1 MRDATETKRRR
12 NGSARLQSC
21 RQSRNPTHSVIPNEV
36 WDLLFPSARLL
47 RDVLCGIARLSG
59 MYSAASRAFRAI
71 YSAASRAFCAMYS
84 AASRAFRAM
93 YSAASRAF
101 CAMYSAASR
110 AFCAMNPLF
119 LRLERAL
126 TRLPARA
133 LVGARHAVPLFHF
146 RLSTVDCRPLHR
158 RPRYRVAG
166 FSGLNTPCG
175 LSFQIH
181 AWTSQGDLAMKWPP
195 FSVHWDSVRPW
206 GLSRPGNMQ
215 MLSC

>member
-1 MRDATETKRRR
+1 MASRKRKQEEEEGRGRRNERRNGDETQTQRRR

-36 WDLLFPSARLL
+36 WDLLFPPRAFL
-47 RDVLCGIARLSG
+47 RDVLCGIARLSRDVLCG
-59 MYSAASRAFRAI
+59 IARLSRDESA
-71 YSAASRAFCAMYS
+71 
-84 AASRAFRAM
+84 
-93 YSAASRAF
+93 
-101 CAMYSAASR
+101 
-110 AFCAMNPLF
+110 F

-133 LVGARHAVPLFHF
+133 LVGAQHAVPLFHF

-195 FSVHWDSVRPW
+195 FSVHWDSVRP
-206 GLSRPGNMQ
+206 
-215 MLSC
+215 